1 MSGSLTVLGGGN
13 TAFAV
18 AANLT
23 LAGADVTL
31 CELPEFEQ
39 MVAPIQQDRQITLEG
54 VARQGVAKIK
64 HVTTDFA
71 AALCENELNLL
82 IVPSYAHHAFAEACA
97 GHLRAGQILVLM
109 PGNMGSLQMAR
120 IFRERGG
127 ADGVILAETDTAPYV
142 CRKTSATTA
151 TIWGVVN
158 GCLLYTSD
166 AADE

>member
-39 MVAPIQQDRQITLEG
+39 MVAPIREDRQITLEG

-71 AALCENELNLL
+71 AALRENELNLL
-82 IVPSYAHHAFAEACA
+82 IVPSYAHRAFAEACA
-97 GHLRAGQILVLM
+97 GHLGAGQILVLM
-109 PGNMGSLQMAR
+109 QVNMGSLQIVL

-127 ADGVILAETDTAPYV
+127 AY
-142 CRKTSATTA
+142 
-151 TIWGVVN
+151 
-158 GCLLYTSD
+158 
-166 AADE
+166 